1 MCSNDNFLSPIFLFV
16 SLKFRA
22 CYITGEW
29 GEVRVKNATL
39 YLHIPFW
46 LFLLLL
52 LLLFSFKTLCF
63 HHFHFFFFAEVSN
76 FRNRILPNQKPG
88 LMVRKCQ
95 WNYVL
100 LPTYYSRHL
109 IEGEDIFSKSS
120 CSTESACRHFHFLP
134 GRLFEGIFDRNFML
148 WTLWTQWTGFYI
160 IGTSVIKELN
170 R

>member
-1 MCSNDNFLSPIFLFV
+1 MLLYIYIYLFGFFCCCCCYCFPLKRCVFIIFI
-16 SLKFRA
+16 S
-22 CYITGEW
+22 
-29 GEVRVKNATL
+29 
-39 YLHIPFW
+39 
-46 LFLLLL
+46 
-52 LLLFSFKTLCF
+52 
-63 HHFHFFFFAEVSN
+63 FFFAEVSN